1 MLKKI
6 IMLKFVQKI
15 LMKDISLP
23 GLASKLTRAR
33 KVRALGQ
40 LCGPVALIALA
51 WATPVAPALAQAV
64 PAGLLRLDPPP
75 PQPYYGEPLAGDL
88 RALGAYAL
96 MPGGGEVATMRSCM
110 RFRSYDPASST
121 YLGRDGNRRPCL

>member
-1 MLKKI
+1 
-6 IMLKFVQKI
+6 MLKFVQKI

-40 LCGPVALIALA
+40 LCGPVALIALG
-51 WATPVAPALAQAV
+51 WATPVAPALAHGGV
-64 PAGLLRLDPPP
+64 PAGLLRLDP
-75 PQPYYGEPLAGDL
+75 PQPYYGEPLAGDPRA

-96 MPGGGEVATMRSCM
+96 MPGGSEVATMRSCM
-110 RFRSYDPASST
+110 RFRSYDPASGT
-121 YLGRDGNRRPCL
+121 YLGRDGNRRPCP